1 MRDSKGRFK
10 SQGLIISLPSTANAL
25 NLIVIIFILLPWIY
39 VATKFNITEK
49 LYNMLNSIFFDNT
62 KCNCSNDDNGEY
74 K

>member
-10 SQGLIISLPSTANAL
+10 SQGLIISLPSAANAL
-25 NLIVIIFILLPWIY
+25 NLIVIIFIFLPWIY

>member
-10 SQGLIISLPSTANAL
+10 SQGLIISLPSAANAL

>member
-10 SQGLIISLPSTANAL
+10 SQGLIISLPSAANAL

-62 KCNCSNDDNGEY
+62 KCSNDDNGEY

>member
-10 SQGLIISLPSTANAL
+10 SQGLIISLPSAANSL